1 MNKKEHAKEFLT
13 EFSDGK
19 PEWLKTLIKEAIET
33 NGAISET
40 RQGEIF
46 DCLLKNSKLQSQTST
61 QSNSQQATSKLILES
76 LTHISGVNALCEN
89 QTIKFSPD
97 VTVLYG
103 LNGSG
108 KSSYF
113 RILNNISGGTQKN
126 IFPNI
131 YAEEADKKPLN
142 VSIKYKIGSND
153 KTYNSNGV
161 LTEQIDFR
169 GVKVFDSSY
178 LSGLL
183 QPKNPDE
190 TFVYPLGVHLFGYIA
205 KIMDS
210 YSSKLN
216 QSAEAEK
223 LNLPAIS
230 INDLSESI
238 KNKFNNREDFNES
251 ERNDIKSKFTFSEA
265 EKDNLSDKEDELEKL
280 QQTNYQDRITLVTK
294 ENIAFSNFAKKINDA
309 KKNLKDYC
317 EGMKK
322 AFDAFSEAKI
332 KNDEARRQSEI
343 IKKIP
348 KSDTSE
354 WKAFIK
360 AGQEYSSKLEKEEH
374 KKCPYCH
381 QELKTA
387 EAMNIINAYASFL
400 SDTSETE
407 LTAAE
412 QKIVDIQKKIGELDV
427 TINISDDIKSVLTDT
442 SNLQK
447 KLDSLITCKTTLL
460 SAKDSGTIPEIALD
474 FSNELK
480 VLEDKQQ
487 VNETNLTNLKSS
499 KDKKDIRITELQKS
513 IATLKEKESISIQKM
528 VIEKYFSIYDSINM
542 ILAKKT
548 ETRTTELT
556 KLSNQAQ
563 DALVTEA
570 LKTKFENELKLLD
583 KGNLKV
589 ELDGKSG
596 TKGNFT
602 TQLKLKGNNQVK
614 DIFSEGEQKAVGL
627 AMFFAEVQNGNYP
640 IILDDP
646 TTSLDHKIAKKLA
659 ERLLSFE
666 NQIIIFTHYQLFLS
680 ALNSSKKG
688 HFCDKYGNST
698 CGKISK
704 HIFVYQVDE
713 TLFGKGKI
721 SQYMKKDSKSLI
733 IQIEKEM
740 QSISTSDLKD
750 VPKNMRKCVEYLI
763 DEKILK
769 GQLLRKYSSEEKIGW
784 DELKEINPSGS
795 ILVNK
800 LHEIHGRV
808 SGGEIHVDLESEE
821 NPLTP
826 EDLQRFLND
835 LKAIQSDTFKS
846 SK

>member
-427 TINISDDIKSVLTDT
+427 TINISDDIKSVL
-442 SNLQK
+442 
-447 KLDSLITCKTTLL
+447 I
-460 SAKDSGTIPEIALD
+460 
-474 FSNELK
+474 
-480 VLEDKQQ
+480 
-487 VNETNLTNLKSS
+487 
-499 KDKKDIRITELQKS
+499 
-513 IATLKEKESISIQKM
+513 
-528 VIEKYFSIYDSINM
+528 
-542 ILAKKT
+542 
-548 ETRTTELT
+548 
-556 KLSNQAQ
+556 
-563 DALVTEA
+563 
-570 LKTKFENELKLLD
+570 
-583 KGNLKV
+583 
-589 ELDGKSG
+589 
-596 TKGNFT
+596 
-602 TQLKLKGNNQVK
+602 
-614 DIFSEGEQKAVGL
+614 
-627 AMFFAEVQNGNYP
+627 
-640 IILDDP
+640 
-646 TTSLDHKIAKKLA
+646 
-659 ERLLSFE
+659 
-666 NQIIIFTHYQLFLS
+666 
-680 ALNSSKKG
+680 
-688 HFCDKYGNST
+688 
-698 CGKISK
+698 
-704 HIFVYQVDE
+704 
-713 TLFGKGKI
+713 
-721 SQYMKKDSKSLI
+721 
-733 IQIEKEM
+733 
-740 QSISTSDLKD
+740 
-750 VPKNMRKCVEYLI
+750 
-763 DEKILK
+763 
-769 GQLLRKYSSEEKIGW
+769 
-784 DELKEINPSGS
+784 
-795 ILVNK
+795 
-800 LHEIHGRV
+800 
-808 SGGEIHVDLESEE
+808 
-821 NPLTP
+821 
-826 EDLQRFLND
+826 
-835 LKAIQSDTFKS
+835 
-846 SK
+846 